1 MKIQH
6 QWKGLSGK
14 MKTPLFKSTL
24 REIKGSLGRF
34 LSIFFIVTLGVSFF
48 SGINASAPDMKATA
62 DRYFDKYNLMDLQI
76 MSTLG
81 LDEEDIKAI
90 EDIDEVKAV
99 MKGYSLDAI
108 AVRGNSQSVLRVHG
122 IPLDKSL
129 EDDSYINRPRLME
142 GRLPE
147 KSGECVVEEDTFG
160 KDFIKLGD
168 TIKLSLGSDSDIKES
183 LKTDEYK
190 VVGVVN
196 SPYYSTYEKGNSN
209 IGSGKISQY
218 IMVPE
223 DDFSLPVYTEAN
235 VILKGAKEL
244 FTYGED
250 YEKLRDDVSKKI
262 EAIGTD
268 RAKLRYDDII
278 KEANKTLDEKKK
290 EYEEGKLK
298 AETELKKALDK
309 IEDGSKN
316 LDEGE
321 KQLKLKEQQVGE
333 ALDLAKEKL
342 KDAEVDLKIGKAQ
355 YEMQLQ
361 NFNEKKAEAETQ
373 LEAAKKAIAEG
384 EALIEKQEKE
394 LIDLKAKLEDPSIS
408 GIEKE
413 KIKLQIQN
421 IELTLSYAK
430 PALEKAKVELAS
442 KEAALKDG
450 EAKLNAAKA
459 TLDAS
464 ESKLKEEKAKL
475 LEGEA
480 KSKAEFEK
488 ARRDIENGR
497 SELAKGREEYE
508 KNKISVE
515 STLKDGNDKILDAEE
530 KIKSIEEPSWYVLN
544 RDMNYGYVS
553 YEDSADRVKAI
564 ARVFPVF
571 FFLVAAL
578 VCLTTMTRM
587 VDEQRIDIGTLKA
600 LGYDKKSIAS
610 KYILYAALASIGGS
624 ILGLAVGFILFPTV
638 IFDAYGIMFTVP
650 DLILQFNVFYAA
662 IATLAAVLTTTLA
675 ALSACYKELKETPAL
690 LMIPKAPKVGKKILL
705 ERWDFIWK
713 RLKFTEKVTARNIF
727 RYKKRFLMTVL
738 GISGCTALILAGF
751 GIKDSIQAIIDIEYG
766 EIITYDMS
774 AALDSNIKTEDEN
787 GLREYFKNNDKIED
801 SMMYKTKNTDVIFQD
816 ESKEASLIIPED
828 VEKFKEFHHLRVR
841 TSQKEV
847 SLDEGGVVLAEKLA
861 KELGVKKGDTIT
873 IKDENNKRISVPVTG
888 IVENYVSHY
897 VFMSRSTYESLYE
910 RDFKGNEVVAKVRDT
925 SKALEDDISK
935 ELLEKDGV
943 TGVYFNSGVKA
954 MYGDTIKSLNYVVI
968 VMILAA
974 GALAFVVLYNLTNV
988 NISERIREIATI
1000 KVLGFYDKE
1009 VSAYVYKENI
1019 LLTIIGIL
1027 VGLALGVVL
1036 HRFIMVTAEPS
1047 DIMFG
1052 RTIGI
1057 FSYIYAFG
1065 ITMAFSALV
1074 NWAMYYKL
1082 KAVKMVESLKSVD

>member
-1 MKIQH
+1 MK
-6 QWKGLSGK
+6 S
-14 MKTPLFKSTL
+14 PLLKSTL

-48 SGINASAPDMKATA
+48 AGINASAPDMKATA
-62 DRYFDKYNLMDLQI
+62 DRYFDKYNFMDLQI

-81 LDEEDIKAI
+81 LDKDDIKSI
-90 EDIDEVKAV
+90 EDLDEVKAV
-99 MKGYSLDAI
+99 MPGYSLDAI
-108 AVRGNSQSVLRVHG
+108 AVRSSSQSVLRVHS
-122 IPLDKSL
+122 IPISKSL
-129 EDDSYINRPRLME
+129 DDDSHINRPRLMR

-147 KSGECVVEEDTFG
+147 KSGECLVEEDAFG
-160 KDFIKLGD
+160 KELIKLGD
-168 TIKLSLGSDSDIKES
+168 TIKLSLGNSGDIKES
-183 LKTDEYK
+183 LNTDEYK

-196 SPYYSTYEKGNSN
+196 SPYYVTYEKGNSK

-218 IMVPE
+218 IMIPE
-223 DDFSLPVYTEAN
+223 EDFNLPVYTEAN

-244 FTYGED
+244 FTYGDE
-250 YEKLRDDVSKKI
+250 YENLRDDVTKKI
-262 EAIGTD
+262 KSVGEK
-268 RAKLRYDDII
+268 RAELRYDDII

-298 AETELKKALDK
+298 AESELKNALDK
-309 IEDGSKN
+309 IEEGNKN
-316 LDEGE
+316 LDKGE
-321 KQLKLKEQQVGE
+321 KELNLKEQQVNE
-333 ALDLAKEKL
+333 SLALGKEKI

-355 YEMQLQ
+355 YESQLQ
-361 NFNEKKAEAETQ
+361 TFNEKKAEAETQ
-373 LEAAKKAIAEG
+373 LEAAKKAISQG

-394 LIDLKAKLEDPSIS
+394 LLDLKAKLEDPSIS
-408 GIEKE
+408 QIEKE
-413 KIKLQIQN
+413 RIKIQIDT
-421 IELTLSYAK
+421 IERTLSYAK
-430 PALEKAKVELAS
+430 PALEKAKTELAS
-442 KEAALKDG
+442 KEAELKEG

-459 TLDAS
+459 SLDAA
-464 ESKLKEEKAKL
+464 EKQLNAEKANF

-480 KSKAEFEK
+480 KSKAEFKK
-488 ARRDIENGR
+488 AREDIENGR
-497 SELAKGREEYE
+497 RELAKGKEEYE
-508 KNKISVE
+508 KNKVSVE
-515 STLKDGNDKILDAEE
+515 ATLKDGKDKILDAED

-553 YEDSADRVKAI
+553 YEDAANRVKAI
-564 ARVFPVF
+564 AQVFPVF

-587 VDEQRIDIGTLKA
+587 VDEQRVDIGTLKA
-600 LGYDKKSIAS
+600 LGYEKRDIAS

-624 ILGLAVGFILFPTV
+624 ILGLAIGFILFPTV
-638 IFDAYGIMFTVP
+638 IFDAYGIMFTVS
-650 DLILQFNVFYAA
+650 DLILQFNVFYAI

-675 ALSACYKELKETPAL
+675 ALGACYKELKETPAL

-705 ERWDFIWK
+705 ERCNFIWK

-751 GIKDSIQAIIDIEYG
+751 GIKDSIRAIIDIEYG
-766 EIITYDMS
+766 KIITYDMS
-774 AALDSNIKTEDEN
+774 VSLDSNIKTEDEN
-787 GLREYFKNNDKIED
+787 ALKEYLNDDERIKD
-801 SMMYKTKNTDVIFQD
+801 SMMYKTKNTDISFHD
-816 ESKEASLIIPED
+816 KSKEASLIIPED
-828 VEKFKEFHHLRVR
+828 VEKFKEFHILRVR

-861 KELGVKKGDTIT
+861 KELGVKKGDTIN

-897 VFMSRSTYESLYE
+897 AFMSRSTYESLYE
-910 RDFKGNEVVAKVRDT
+910 RDFKGNQIVAKIKDT
-925 SKALEDDISK
+925 TKSLEDSISK
-935 ELLEKDGV
+935 ELLEKKDV
-943 TGVYFNSGVKA
+943 AGVYFNSGVKET
-954 MYGDTIKSLNYVVI
+954 YSDTIKSLNYVVI

-988 NISERIREIATI
+988 NISERLREIATI

-1027 VGLALGVVL
+1027 VGLVLGVFL
-1036 HRFIMVTAEPS
+1036 HRFIMVTAEPNE
-1047 DIMFG
+1047 IMFG
-1052 RTIGI
+1052 RTIGV

-1065 ITMAFSALV
+1065 ITMIFSVLV

-1082 KAVKMVESLKSVD
+1082 KAIKMVESLKSVD